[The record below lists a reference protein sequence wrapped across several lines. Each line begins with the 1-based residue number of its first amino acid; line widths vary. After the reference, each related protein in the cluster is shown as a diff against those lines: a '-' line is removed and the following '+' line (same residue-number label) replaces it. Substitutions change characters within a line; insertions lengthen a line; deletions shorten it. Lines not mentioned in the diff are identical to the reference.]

1 MIEQLF
7 VAVAEPVD
15 AAVEPGDAAA
25 AAAETAAV
33 VAAVA
38 AAIASAVDD
47 ETVSVA
53 AIVNAIARSGLL
65 SFRY

>member
-15 AAVEPGDAAA
+15 AAVEPGDAA